1 MELLY
6 PHFQVVNF
14 FFRISARCIFLLQT
28 FMSQRAVTIA
38 TQISINRVDSQQ
50 MRRMLLT
57 NLTKYMPLTRRKG
70 LQSGKGCQEILV
82 IQVYQFYTGSTHCMV
97 FSMTKIVFMM
107 KCISSH
113 QILWKN
119 ALLDLINDDTNGI
132 DWSIV
137 DSGLDNIPWPSGKFL
152 LSNLNNYCCFSEWV
166 FTRSP
171 S

>member
-14 FFRISARCIFLLQT
+14 FFRISARYIFLLQT

-97 FSMTKIVFMM
+97 YDKSSVYDEMHI
-107 KCISSH
+107 ISPN
-113 QILWKN
+113 LVKN

-152 LSNLNNYCCFSEWV
+152 LSNLNNYCCFSE
-166 FTRSP
+166 
-171 S
+171 

>member
-1 MELLY
+1 
-6 PHFQVVNF
+6 
-14 FFRISARCIFLLQT
+14 
-28 FMSQRAVTIA
+28 MSQRAVTIT
-38 TQISINRVDSQQ
+38 TQISVNMVDSQQ

-57 NLTKYMPLTRRKG
+57 NLTKYMPLMRRKG

-97 FSMTKIVFMM
+97 YDKSSVYDEMHI
-107 KCISSH
+107 ISPN
-113 QILWKN
+113 LVKN

-152 LSNLNNYCCFSEWV
+152 LSNLNNYCCFSE
-166 FTRSP
+166 
-171 S
+171 

>member
-14 FFRISARCIFLLQT
+14 FFRISARYIFLLQT

-70 LQSGKGCQEILV
+70 LQSGKG
-82 IQVYQFYTGSTHCMV
+82 YTGLSILHRLYSLYGFLYDKSSVYDEMHT
-97 FSMTKIVFMM
+97 
-107 KCISSH
+107 IS
-113 QILWKN
+113 LNLVKN
-119 ALLDLINDDTNGI
+119 ALLDLINDDINGI

-152 LSNLNNYCCFSEWV
+152 LSNLNNYCCFSE
-166 FTRSP
+166 
-171 S
+171 